1 MAVRKRIWKP
11 AEPAPLLEDPR
22 PSHVLRI
29 CLTGGPCAGKTTAM
43 DMLYGALTEQGI
55 NTYIVPEA
63 ATLIAD
69 SGGMLNTKLYSSE

>member
-1 MAVRKRIWKP
+1 
-11 AEPAPLLEDPR
+11 
-22 PSHVLRI
+22 
-29 CLTGGPCAGKTTAM
+29 M